1 MGIRKGAQRRRRR
14 RPFIGSSLI
23 GQFICNPPLTQCN
36 LSIIGQKAGQSAHA
50 RVASVAEEGR
60 EGRGEAREGDRETRR
75 ARGVT
80 FKVPMAMTVGGKRR
94 QVGEWMQY
102 VS

>member
-1 MGIRKGAQRRRRR
+1 MGIRKGAQRRRRRRRR

-50 RVASVAEEGR
+50 RVASVAEGGR
-60 EGRGEAREGDRETRR
+60 EGRGEGDRETRR